1 MKSNLPLSRRTY
13 LKKSEILGANLK
25 AILGKL
31 IFLNDIKRVLNFL
44 SRGWLD
50 VVTMWVILSY
60 FIF

>member
-13 LKKSEILGANLK
+13 LNKSEILGAKLK

-44 SRGWLD
+44 STVWFD
-50 VVTMWVILSY
+50 VVTM
-60 FIF
+60 

>member
-13 LKKSEILGANLK
+13 LNKSEILGANLK

-44 SRGWLD
+44 SRGWFE
-50 VVTMWVILSY
+50 VVTM
-60 FIF
+60 

>member
-1 MKSNLPLSRRTY
+1 
-13 LKKSEILGANLK
+13 
-25 AILGKL
+25 
-31 IFLNDIKRVLNFL
+31 LNDIKRVLNFL